1 MQRTGTKGLRLVIN
15 HKTNV
20 NVKRD
25 LRDSIKYIVSC
36 LTRLYIIIII
46 IITIIIIIIIII

>member
-25 LRDSIKYIVSC
+25 LHDSIKYIVS
-36 LTRLYIIIII
+36 RLYIIIII
-46 IITIIIIIIIII
+46 IITIIIIIIII